1 MNKLAKKAAGGSRA
15 NRTRT
20 EILNAAEQLFA
31 SRGFA
36 ATRLEDVAEEV
47 GVTRAALFYHFKDKQ
62 MLFEAMIANAF
73 DSLNTELH
81 GLLDATDK
89 GIAERLLLAAESW
102 VNAIVSRPTL
112 ARLIMRFVADGYD
125 QAPRSIFWDD
135 QQLPHKFF
143 QLFEEGRNSGELK
156 PLNSDPFHAASAIV
170 GTTVF
175 YVGALSTLMPTDQFE
190 PLAPAQIEA
199 HRNEALGTTRHLLGI
214 ATPKKKRKK

>member
-1 MNKLAKKAAGGSRA
+1 MSKTNKKPAAGARA
-15 NRTRT
+15 NRTRA

-73 DSLNTELH
+73 ETLNTDLH
-81 GLLDATDK
+81 DLLDATDK
-89 GIAERLLLAAESW
+89 GIAERLRLAAEAW
-102 VNAIVSRPTL
+102 VNAILSRPTL
-112 ARLIMRFVADGYD
+112 ARLIMRFVADGYE
-125 QAPRSIFWDD
+125 QAPRNIFWDD
-135 QQLPHKFF
+135 QQLPRKFF
-143 QLFEEGRNSGELK
+143 DLFQEGRKSGELK

-190 PLAPAQIEA
+190 PLAPEQAAA
-199 HRNEALGTTRHLLGI
+199 HKAETLRMLCNLLGI
-214 ATPKKKRKK
+214 ES